1 MLYSLLLGVAL
12 AACWEGMLRMH
23 EAARD
28 PKNEGAAGTSASIKV
43 SELVDVLTEHDDEL
57 KALREAA
64 AKKKELEDKKA
75 KAQKARTG
83 AEGFVTKLQVSV
95 LACALPHTCS
105 SLLTYRCLPL
115 LRRSSLAS
123 S

>member
-1 MLYSLLLGVAL
+1 
-12 AACWEGMLRMH
+12 MH
-23 EAARD
+23 EEATD
-28 PKNEGAAGTSASIKV
+28 PKNMGGARTSASIQA
-43 SELVDVLTEHDDEL
+43 SELVAVLTEHDEEM

-83 AEGFVTKLQVSV
+83 AEAFVTKLQVSV
-95 LACALPHTCS
+95 LACALPQTCS
-105 SLLTYRCLPL
+105 SLLATYRCLPL
-115 LRRSSLAS
+115 LRRSSLPS